1 MCVSACV
8 RACVFYR
15 TVPLAQNWAVPSK
28 PYLLYFCLSLLF
40 GVFTTKRKGGKLW
53 RPWPAAGTQYF
64 RTALPTPDIN
74 FTPQLAFTHSALP
87 YVWPLGANYANRLSN
102 WRLGKMVV
110 FSTPVPTNAAH
121 CVAEMYIQTALN
133 GKILPRCWLHS
144 GPRKIYSSQLVSV
157 RNKKVTRKK
166 WVCSCP
172 NILDLLASKMINQ
185 LVWETKRERDF
196 FWEPCETVAYLKKKK
211 KRKKGS
217 SYSPNL

>member
-1 MCVSACV
+1 MGFLLGCASMCVRV
-8 RACVFYR
+8 QRYR

-28 PYLLYFCLSLLF
+28 HYLLYFCLSLLF
-40 GVFTTKRKGGKLW
+40 GVFTKDRKGGKLW

-74 FTPQLAFTHSALP
+74 FTPQLALTHSTLP
-87 YVWPLGANYANRLSN
+87 YVWLRRANYANHLSN
-102 WRLGKMVV
+102 SLLRKMVV
-110 FSTPVPTNAAH
+110 FSSPVPTNAAY

-133 GKILPRCWLHS
+133 GKIFPRCWLHS
-144 GPRKIYSSQLVSV
+144 GLRKIYSSQLVSA

-185 LVWETKRERDF
+185 LVWGTKKERGF
-196 FWEPCETVAYLKKKK
+196 FGEPMWNCSLF
-211 KRKKGS
+211 
-217 SYSPNL
+217 